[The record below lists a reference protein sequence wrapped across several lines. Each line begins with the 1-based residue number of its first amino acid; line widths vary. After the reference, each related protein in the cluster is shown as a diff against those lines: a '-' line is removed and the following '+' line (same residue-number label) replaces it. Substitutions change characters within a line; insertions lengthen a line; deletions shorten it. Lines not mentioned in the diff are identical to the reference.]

1 MTTIKTPDQLEE
13 RIRELQQQKHQQ
25 WTGLKSNVHGT
36 VENLKPANLIR
47 NAFSGI
53 TEKVDL
59 KSDVL
64 QAGVSL
70 AAGMIIN
77 LILGRTKNKPLKKGL
92 KVVLI
97 FAITSYVAKHRDEI
111 IEMGSSLIQKVKDK
125 LSKDKNEEEEGNER
139 PEESEESQDE
149 EVMNQEEI

>member
-13 RIRELQQQKHQQ
+13 RIRELQQQRRQQ
-25 WTGLKSNVHGT
+25 WSGLKNNVNGT

-111 IEMGSSLIQKVKDK
+111 IEMGSSLIQKVKDT
-125 LSKDKNEEEEGNER
+125 LSKDKNEEVENEG
-139 PEESEESQDE
+139 PEENEAPIEDV
-149 EVMNQEEI
+149 VMDQEET